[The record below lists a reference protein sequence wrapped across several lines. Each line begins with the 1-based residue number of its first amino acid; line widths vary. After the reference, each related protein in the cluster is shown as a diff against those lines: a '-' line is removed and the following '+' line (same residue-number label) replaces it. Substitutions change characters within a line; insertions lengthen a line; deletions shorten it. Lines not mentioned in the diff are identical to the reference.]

1 MTFSLPL
8 PPPLASNLLT
18 RKRRRPRID
27 RRRRRRGAAGW
38 LSAWL
43 AFTAAMPG
51 IGRGLAARPFALAEG
66 REGGLQ
72 DHNSAPLPPSPFIR
86 PLGSNLGEKEEEE
99 AEEEED
105 LRRKLVAATS
115 RGILSPSPSLSPSTS
130 SAEFRIFLKVFLHF
144 GIFFFF
150 LLALCWF
157 FLARENGRENAALL
171 LQTAAA
177 HPYRVWRRPP
187 QPSPVAHWRA
197 FFSFLFLLYLQPTV
211 LFPRKE
217 EKNGMG
223 FFPGWEKTTTRFFL
237 KPDSF
242 FYFSSL
248 RGG

>member
-1 MTFSLPL
+1 M
-8 PPPLASNLLT
+8 
-18 RKRRRPRID
+18 
-27 RRRRRRGAAGW
+27 
-38 LSAWL
+38 
-43 AFTAAMPG
+43 
-51 IGRGLAARPFALAEG
+51 ARPFALAEG
-66 REGGLQ
+66 REGDLQ

-86 PLGSNLGEKEEEE
+86 PLGSNLGEKEEE

-105 LRRKLVAATS
+105 LRRKLVAASS

-197 FFSFLFLLYLQPTV
+197 SFSFLFLLHLQPTV

-217 EKNGMG
+217 NRTE
-223 FFPGWEKTTTRFFL
+223 WDFFL
-237 KPDSF
+237 VEKKPLLLF
-242 FYFSSL
+242 F
-248 RGG
+248 